1 MTIIIKN
8 GRVIDPANN
17 IDEPKDILISKGK
30 IKALDSPGKINF
42 NTEEKPSV
50 IDAKGCVVCPGLI
63 DMHVH
68 FREPGFEYKETI
80 KTGCESAAAGGFTS
94 VAIMPNTN
102 PVNDTRAVTEHIL
115 SLAKSEGLVNVYAIA
130 AITKKLA
137 GESLSEM
144 GDLKNA
150 GAIAFSDDGRPV
162 MNNELMRRAFE
173 YSKMFN
179 LPLIQ
184 HSEMLDLTEGGCMN
198 EGMVSTE
205 LGLKGMP
212 SEAEDIMVYR
222 DIALLE
228 KTGGRLHVAH
238 ISSKNSVELV
248 RQAKSKGLPVTCEV
262 APHHFTLTEE
272 AVRGYDTNTKMS
284 PPLRTSDDVEAIK
297 EGLRD
302 GTIDIIATDHAPHDI
317 TDKHL
322 EYQNACFGIV
332 GLETALPLSLK
343 LVDEK
348 ILSLSNVIKKLTST
362 PADIFS
368 LRAGNLSLGSDA
380 DILIFNPSLE
390 YAIDISKFH
399 SKSKNSPFDGWKVK
413 GKTTHTLVR
422 GKTVY
427 SDKTN

>member
-1 MTIIIKN
+1 MTVLIKN
-8 GRVIDPANN
+8 GRVIDPINN
-17 IDEPKDILISKGK
+17 LNEPKDLLIDKGK
-30 IKALDSPGKINF
+30 IQSLGAPGKTNIANR
-42 NTEEKPSV
+42 EKVSI
-50 IDAKGCVVCPGLI
+50 IDAKNCVVCPGLI

-80 KTGCESAAAGGFTS
+80 ESGCNSAAAGGFTS
-94 VAIMPNTN
+94 VAVMPNTN
-102 PVNDTRAVTEHIL
+102 PVNDTRSVTEHIL
-115 SLAKSEGLVNVYAIA
+115 SLAKKEGIVNLYAIA
-130 AITKKLA
+130 AITKKLQ

-144 GDLKNA
+144 SDLKDA

-184 HSEMLDLTEGGCMN
+184 HSEVLDLTEGGCMN

-248 RQAKSKGLPVTCEV
+248 RQAKAKGLSVTCEV
-262 APHHFTLTEE
+262 APHHFTLTDE

-284 PPLRTSDDVEAIK
+284 PPLRTIIDVEAIK
-297 EGLRD
+297 EGLSD
-302 GTIDIIATDHAPHDI
+302 GTVDIIATDHAPHDI
-317 TDKHL
+317 VDKQV

-343 LVDEK
+343 LVEEK
-348 ILSLSNVIKKLTST
+348 VLSISDVIKKLTST
-362 PADIFS
+362 PAEIFNLNAGS
-368 LRAGNLSLGSDA
+368 LSQGHDA
-380 DILIFNPSLE
+380 DILIFDPTHE
-390 YAIDISKFH
+390 YSIDISKFH
-399 SKSKNSPFDGWKVK
+399 SKSKNSPFDGWEVK
-413 GKTTHTLVR
+413 GKVIQTIVR

-427 SDKTN
+427 SATEN